1 MNLKIVELKVYNGFS
16 NFKKDFI
23 MVLSIGSNLYNNVC
37 NDFSFSIMNND
48 KFVPKATSY
57 NNYNKVG
64 NNTNQSLSK
73 VQNYATEDELI
84 YEKKMDLDEDG
95 TITFDE
101 VKEYCEKNKVNLNE
115 VLNKWQNYRMLQ
127 NEEEVT
133 KEVMKSL
140 DNVEEKPEED
150 NQIYAKK
157 GDDNYE
163 TEMDLN
169 DDDVVTYKE
178 YYEYCS
184 KNNIENKS
192 KNNIKDIIE
201 EYGLSED
208 DTGDTLKTEGNI
220 ETVA

>member
-1 MNLKIVELKVYNGFS
+1 MA
-16 NFKKDFI
+16 
-23 MVLSIGSNLYNNVC
+23 LSIGSDFCNNIC
-37 NDFSFSIMNND
+37 SDFSFGITNNN
-48 KFVPKATSY
+48 KLLSKTPSY
-57 NNYNKVG
+57 NNYNKIG
-64 NNTNQSLSK
+64 NNANQSLSK
-73 VQNYATEDELI
+73 VQNYATEGELI

-101 VKEYCEKNKVNLNE
+101 VKEYCKKNKVNLNE

-133 KEVMKSL
+133 KEVIKSL
-140 DNVEEKPEED
+140 DNVEESQD
-150 NQIYAKK
+150 NEQVYAKK

-163 TEMDLN
+163 AEMDSN
-169 DDDVVTYKE
+169 EDDVVTYKE

-201 EYGLSED
+201 EYGLNED
-208 DTGDTLKTEGNI
+208 DAEDSLKPEGNV
-220 ETVA
+220 EVDA

>member
-1 MNLKIVELKVYNGFS
+1 MA
-16 NFKKDFI
+16 
-23 MVLSIGSNLYNNVC
+23 LSIGSDFCNNIC
-37 NDFSFSIMNND
+37 NDISFGITSNN
-48 KFVPKATSY
+48 KFAPKTPSH
-57 NNYNKVG
+57 NNCNKIG
-64 NNTNQSLSK
+64 NNANQSLNK

-101 VKEYCEKNKVNLNE
+101 VKEYCKKNKVNLNE

-163 TEMDLN
+163 TEMDSN
-169 DDDVVTYKE
+169 EDDVVTYKE

>member
-1 MNLKIVELKVYNGFS
+1 MY
-16 NFKKDFI
+16 
-23 MVLSIGSNLYNNVC
+23 
-37 NDFSFSIMNND
+37 
-48 KFVPKATSY
+48 
-57 NNYNKVG
+57 
-64 NNTNQSLSK
+64 QSLNK

-101 VKEYCEKNKVNLNE
+101 VKEYCKKNKVNLNE

-133 KEVMKSL
+133 KEVIKSL
-140 DNVEEKPEED
+140 DNVEESQD
-150 NQIYAKK
+150 NEQVYAKK

-163 TEMDLN
+163 AEMDSN
-169 DDDVVTYKE
+169 EDDVVTYKE

-201 EYGLSED
+201 EYGLNED
-208 DTGDTLKTEGNI
+208 DAEDSLKPEGNV
-220 ETVA
+220 EVDA